1 MKMSDTTYTLP
12 VGRDGLWSGSD
23 QPPHVTGKLVFR
35 AVHFT
40 ATDGTPD
47 RWLHARFY
55 FDPTLWDVDKHGLIY
70 TDELFIEALHARL
83 RAGGW
88 TNPEHSIN
96 YSEAGMQGDNYV
108 DFDVSTDKDTLMD
121 LLISN
126 TSVHDRWPEHV
137 REEVAA

>member
-1 MKMSDTTYTLP
+1 MSDTTYTLP
-12 VGRDGLWSGSD
+12 VGRDSLWSGRD
-23 QPPHVTGKLVFR
+23 QPSHVTGKLVFR
-35 AVHFT
+35 VMHFT

-47 RWLHARFY
+47 RWLHARLY

-70 TDELFIEALHARL
+70 TDELFIETLHARL
-83 RAGGW
+83 RATGW
-88 TNPEHSIN
+88 TNPERSIN

-126 TSVHDRWPEHV
+126 TSVHARWPEHV
-137 REEVAA
+137 REHATT